1 MFRSILAMGALALA
15 PLSAIHAQEFPNRPI
30 RLVVPYPAGGAMDVS
45 ARVVA
50 QELNNVLK
58 QAVIVENRAGGAG
71 TLAADYVSKAK
82 PDGYTLCWC
91 PTGPLVITPL
101 SDATVPYDP
110 LKDLA
115 PVNHTLN
122 FENVLMAR
130 KDLPASDM
138 KQLLELGRNAK
149 EPLTYSTP
157 GAGGTHHLG
166 GEWLKKETGL
176 NLMHVPYKGENPA
189 VTAVMAGQI
198 DMAFASAL
206 IAAPAVKD
214 GRAKLIANVGPT
226 RSKLLPDLPTVSE
239 LGFPNYAWVN
249 FVGVNAPAGTPP
261 AIIEQLS
268 KAIAQAARTP
278 AVENRLAEMG
288 ITVVGGGPTEYEAF
302 LRKEMQTW
310 GNLLKTTNVT
320 RE

>member
-1 MFRSILAMGALALA
+1 M
-15 PLSAIHAQEFPNRPI
+15 
-30 RLVVPYPAGGAMDVS
+30 
-45 ARVVA
+45 
-50 QELNNVLK
+50 
-58 QAVIVENRAGGAG
+58 
-71 TLAADYVSKAK
+71 
-82 PDGYTLCWC
+82 
-91 PTGPLVITPL
+91 VITPL

-115 PVNHTLN
+115 PVNHTLD

-130 KDLPASDM
+130 KDLPAENV
-138 KQLLELGRNAK
+138 KELVALGRSTQDA
-149 EPLTYSTP
+149 LTYSTP

-166 GEWLKKETGL
+166 GEWLKRETGMKL
-176 NLMHVPYKGENPA
+176 LHVPYKGENPA

-214 GRAKLIANVGPT
+214 GRVKVLANVGPA
-226 RSKLLPDLPTVSE
+226 RSKLLPDVPTIAES
-239 LGFPNYAWVN
+239 GFPQYAWVN

-261 AIIEQLS
+261 AIIEHLS
-268 KAIAQAARTP
+268 KAITQAARTP
-278 AVENRLAEMG
+278 AVENKLADMG
-288 ITVVGGGPTEYEAF
+288 ISVVGGGPKDYEAF
-302 LRKEMQTW
+302 LRNEMKTW